1 MLTAA
6 LVIWVIVIILR
17 FENVDIHF
25 EQTGDTFL
33 VEAAGYECEFTKEEI
48 VEVTLLDRMPEDKFI
63 RTNGGST
70 EDYDIG
76 HFKGKETGKCMLF
89 LDKESGP
96 VLEIQLKDEKILLPE
111 MRRKIQKAGM
121 RCCPYK
127 ILILMAYTVKE
138 NKTVFSDKEDFI
150 WKRLF

>member
-1 MLTAA
+1 MNMSLNYGRPAARIIMGVTGVLTAA

-96 VLEIQLKDEKILLPE
+96 VLEIQLKDEKIFV
-111 MRRKIQKAGM
+111 AGN
-121 RCCPYK
+121 
-127 ILILMAYTVKE
+127 E
-138 NKTVFSDKEDFI
+138 EEDTKS
-150 WKRLF
+150 WYQMLSL